1 MTIIYD
7 ELKSKFV
14 NDIDSIESNI
24 EDMLEDRI
32 YEKMKRV
39 TSTAEKRARKNSLIE
54 MYKII
59 KINEIPSD
67 SRIAIEYNIPC

>member
-7 ELKSKFV
+7 ELKSKFIR
-14 NDIDSIESNI
+14 DIDSIESNI
-24 EDMLEDRI
+24 EDTLEDRI
-32 YEKMKRV
+32 YERMKRV

-59 KINEIPSD
+59 KIDEIPDD
-67 SRIAIEYNIPC
+67 SRVSIEYNIPC